1 MKHVLISGAGAVGLC
16 CALFL
21 RERGYEVTLIERD
34 SAAGDGCSFGN
45 SGIIVPS
52 HFTPLAAPGA
62 IGLGLRW
69 LLDPASP
76 FYIRPR
82 FDPALASWLI
92 HFARAANRE
101 HVKRAAPVLRDML
114 LASRELYEQLADHC
128 DNAFGLVKRGLLMLC
143 RTRTGLEEQAR
154 AARRAR
160 ELDLPVEIVPPA
172 RAAELDPG
180 IEMDISGAV
189 FYPLD
194 CHLDPRLLM
203 RKLAEIAIA
212 AGITIHWST
221 QLNGWRTNGARISA
235 AVTSQGELTADEF
248 VLAAGVWSSH
258 ALRTLDCKLP
268 LQAGKG
274 YSFTLPTPP
283 QLPRLCSI
291 LSEAHVA
298 VTPMGTSL
306 RIGGTMELAGL
317 DRSVSERRTQAIA
330 AAASQYFPALRA
342 QDIAQVRPW
351 AGLRPCSPDG
361 LPYIGR
367 FARYSNLCVAA
378 GHAMLGISLAPI
390 TGQLVAQVLTGEQPR
405 IPLEPLSPQRYSSKQ
420 TRGLVQ

>member
-1 MKHVLISGAGAVGLC
+1 MKHVLICGAGAIGLC
-16 CALFL
+16 SALFL
-21 RERGYEVTLIERD
+21 RERGYEVTVVERD
-34 SAAGDGCSFGN
+34 SAGGDGCSFGN
-45 SGIIVPS
+45 AGMIVPS

-69 LLDPASP
+69 LLDRGSP

-82 FDPALASWLI
+82 LDLALAAWILE
-92 HFARAANRE
+92 FARAANRE
-101 HVKRAAPVLRDML
+101 HVDRAGPVLRDML
-114 LASRELYEQLADHC
+114 LASRELYEQLADRC
-128 DNAFGLVKRGLLMLC
+128 DNGFGLVKRGMLMLC
-143 RTRTGLEEQAR
+143 RTRAGLEAETR

-160 ELDLPVEIVPPA
+160 ELDLPVEIVSSA

-180 IEMDISGAV
+180 IGMDITGAV

-203 RKLAEIAIA
+203 RKLTELASG
-212 AGITIHWST
+212 AGVTLRWST
-221 QLNGWRTNGARISA
+221 QVEGWRTDGARVTA
-235 AVTSQGELTADEF
+235 AVTAQGDLAADEF
-248 VLAAGVWSSH
+248 VLAAGSWSSEVVR
-258 ALRTLDCKLP
+258 LLDCKLP
-268 LQAGKG
+268 LQGGKG
-274 YSFTLPTPP
+274 YTFTVPNPP

-306 RIGGTMELAGL
+306 RIGGTMEFAGL
-317 DRSVSERRTQAIA
+317 DRSISERRTQAIA
-330 AAASQYFPALRA
+330 AAAAQYFPALRA

-390 TGQLVAQVLTGEQPR
+390 TGQLVAQILAGEQPR
-405 IPLEPLSPQRYSSKQ
+405 MALEPLSPQRYQ
-420 TRGLVQ
+420 